1 MASRGRT
8 LDDMSM
14 GTLSCDSCKDYAEV
28 DDERPVAA
36 AQIAVFV
43 AAHPHCNDMRLQLTA
58 ARKD

>member
-1 MASRGRT
+1 
-8 LDDMSM
+8 M